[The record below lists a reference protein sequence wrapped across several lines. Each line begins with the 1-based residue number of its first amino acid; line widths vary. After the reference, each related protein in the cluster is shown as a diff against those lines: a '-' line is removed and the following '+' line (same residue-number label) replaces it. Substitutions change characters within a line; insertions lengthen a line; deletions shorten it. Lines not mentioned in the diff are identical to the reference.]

1 MSRSDVPEAR
11 SSAGDKGHHR
21 GSYLHYSI
29 KGQESRDGQR
39 ANGALVSVKCGNG
52 LKKKARKYRLF

>member
-1 MSRSDVPEAR
+1 MSRFGVPEAR

-21 GSYLHYSI
+21 GSYSYYSI
-29 KGQESRDGQR
+29 QEKESRGVQR

-52 LKKKARKYRLF
+52 ISKKLEK